1 MGAGQAMRRRIVIIA
16 IFLLAGAVVNVAVA
30 WGCAFW
36 SPVQA
41 SPSSTLA
48 LELIEGGTI
57 VDPLCSGFGLRID
70 FVFTEGIEYNVDLRV
85 TSGWPLLAMNR
96 PSWKRYGIGAPRYP
110 LRRAY
115 GGVGTLDVFERALV
129 TAVIRARQQV
139 TSTPR
144 RVFATA
150 PIWPGFAIN
159 TLFYATVLWLL
170 IAGLFMF
177 RHVNRI
183 RRGLCPACAYP
194 ARPYPV
200 GESLVCSECGEAL
213 PERARET
220 A

>member
-1 MGAGQAMRRRIVIIA
+1 MKRRLLIVA
-16 IFLLAGAVVNVAVA
+16 VFLLAGAVVNVAVA

-85 TSGWPLLAMNR
+85 TSGWPLLAMNQ
-96 PSWKRYGIGAPRYP
+96 PSWKGYRISPLRLP
-110 LRRAY
+110 LRREY
-115 GGVGTLDVFERALV
+115 GRDGPLDVLERAFL
-129 TAVIRARQQV
+129 TLVIRANQQV

-144 RVFATA
+144 RVIAA
-150 PIWPGFAIN
+150 GPIWPGFAVN
-159 TLFYATVLWLL
+159 TLFYATFLWLL
-170 IAGLFMF
+170 ICGPFAF
-177 RHVNRI
+177 RRVIRV

-194 ARPYPV
+194 R
-200 GESLVCSECGEAL
+200 GESDVCSECGKAI
-213 PERARET
+213 PSRKMVAT
-220 A
+220 